1 MLIVHRKLIKYI
13 DQKSSL
19 KPFYLYDMNRFLLN
33 LVFAC
38 ILTTAAYSQHVPSIM
53 NLSAHPDDE
62 DGSTLAYYRY
72 KYGVKVY
79 SVCFTRGEG
88 GQNEIGPE
96 LYADLGV
103 LRTAETERA
112 AHIIGSDVYFL
123 NFPDFGFS
131 KTAKETFDFWGKD
144 NTIARLVYIIRK
156 LKPEVLFTNHDSVS
170 GHGNH
175 QAVGIAALQAFSL
188 AADPTYHPEQLNEPG
203 VSLFQPKKLFMRIFF
218 QRDSLLKADVV
229 NAVSTDTL
237 LIGKTAVQ
245 LAMEA
250 LAQHRTQ
257 GMDKVIA
264 SGRFGRFFDSTRY
277 VLVRSSGPFANV
289 RNYFLG
295 GLHTP
300 DETKLPLVP
309 AKRVL
314 GVTLSDSI
322 VVRNQKF
329 TLEIQQITPIT
340 NLVATCILPEGW
352 TSRRLDDKGKEIYEI
367 TVARDARFTY
377 PRVRHLYE
385 TYQTLPLITVSV
397 SFEKDGKRENET
409 IPVFGDVAPLQT
421 ISLASQIFRITDEPL
436 KIPFSVRNYFPNKAA
451 GRVQVIVP
459 NGWDALNAE
468 FVIGREDSVYTDS
481 VSVIPPLN
489 LAQGSYP
496 VRVFIDGDTATATV
510 KKFEVNVAPRL
521 NIGVVQSYDD
531 VFSKTLGDLKVA
543 HRLLGE
549 NELTSGDLHAFTAII
564 VDIRAYLF
572 RPDLVKNNARLLE
585 YVKNGGTLI
594 VMYQRIEEWK
604 PEYAPYPFA
613 ISRSRITV
621 ESAPVAVLKP
631 GNILFNYPNTIDST
645 AWDDW
650 VQERSLYM
658 PASVP
663 AQYEKLVSSSDPG
676 ESPLDTGLLL
686 AKYGE
691 GNYLYTAYV
700 WYREL
705 KEVNKGAFRM
715 FANMISLEGSK

>member
-1 MLIVHRKLIKYI
+1 MK
-13 DQKSSL
+13 
-19 KPFYLYDMNRFLLN
+19 RFLLI
-33 LVFAC
+33 LCCAFVFSTPG
-38 ILTTAAYSQHVPSIM
+38 ISQHVPSIM

-62 DGSTLAYYRY
+62 DGATLAYYRY

-96 LYADLGV
+96 LYSDLGV
-103 LRTAETERA
+103 LRTGETERA
-112 AHIIGSDVYFL
+112 AHIIGSEVFFL
-123 NFPDFGFS
+123 NFVDFGFS

-144 NTIARLVYIIRK
+144 STIARLVYIIRK

-175 QAVGIAALQAFSL
+175 QAVGIAALQAFWL
-188 AADPTYHPEQLNEPG
+188 AADPTYHPEQLKEPG
-203 VSLFQPKKLFMRIFF
+203 VGLFQPKKLFMRIFS

-237 LIGKTAVQ
+237 LLGKTAVQ

-277 VLVRSSGPFANV
+277 VLVRSSGKFANV
-289 RNYFLG
+289 RNDFLG

-300 DETKLPLVP
+300 DETRLPLIPFQPVISI
-309 AKRVL
+309 A
-314 GVTLSDSI
+314 LSDSI

-329 TLEIQQITPIT
+329 TLEIKPLALVA
-340 NLVATCILPEGW
+340 NLVATLSLPEGW
-352 TSRRLDDKGKEIYEI
+352 TSRKLDDQKKIEYEI
-367 TVARDARFTY
+367 SVASDARYTY
-377 PRVRHLYE
+377 PKVRHLYE
-385 TYQTLPLITVSV
+385 TFRTLPLITVDA
-397 SFEKDGKRENET
+397 SFEREGKRETEE
-409 IPVFGDVAPLQT
+409 IPVFADVAPFQT
-421 ISLASQIFRITDEPL
+421 ISLSSQVFRVTDEPL
-436 KIPFSVRNYFPNKAA
+436 KIPFAVKNYFPNKAA
-451 GRVQVIVP
+451 GRVEAVVP
-459 NGWDALNAE
+459 VGWDALNTE

-481 VSVIPPLN
+481 VTIIPPAL
-489 LAQGSYP
+489 LAEGTYP
-496 VRVFIDGDTATATV
+496 VRVCIDGDTATAAL
-510 KKFEVNVAPRL
+510 KKFSVTIAPRL
-521 NIGVVQSYDD
+521 NVGVIQSYDD
-531 VFSKTLGDLKVA
+531 VFSKTLSDLNVA
-543 HRLLGE
+543 HRLLTE
-549 NELTSGDLHAFTAII
+549 NDLSTGDLQPYTAVII
-564 VDIRAYLF
+564 DIRAYLF

-594 VMYQRIEEWK
+594 VMYQRIDEWK

-613 ISRSRITV
+613 ISRNRITV
-621 ESAPVAVLKP
+621 ETAPVVVLKP
-631 GNILFNYPNTIDST
+631 ENILFNYPNTIDST

-663 AQYEKLVSSSDPG
+663 AQYDKLLASSDPG
-676 ESPLDTGLLL
+676 EPPLDTGLLF
-686 AKYGE
+686 AKYGD

-715 FANMISLEGSK
+715 FANMISLGNKK

>member
-1 MLIVHRKLIKYI
+1 MKRLLLILGVAFMF
-13 DQKSSL
+13 S
-19 KPFYLYDMNRFLLN
+19 
-33 LVFAC
+33 
-38 ILTTAAYSQHVPSIM
+38 TAALSQHVPSIM

-62 DGSTLAYYRY
+62 DGATLAYYRY

-103 LRTAETERA
+103 LRTGETERA
-112 AHIIGSDVYFL
+112 AQIIGSEVYFL
-123 NFPDFGFS
+123 NFVDFGFS

-144 NTIARLVYIIRK
+144 STIARLVYIIRK

-175 QAVGIAALQAFSL
+175 QAVGIAALQAFWL
-188 AADPTYHPEQLNEPG
+188 AADPNYHPEQLKEPG
-203 VSLFQPKKLFMRIFF
+203 VGLFQPKKLFMRIFS

-237 LIGKTAVQ
+237 ALGKTAVR

-277 VLVRSSGPFANV
+277 VLVRSSGKFTNV
-289 RNYFLG
+289 RNDFLG

-300 DETKLPLVP
+300 DETRLPLIPSQP
-309 AKRVL
+309 ALSVA
-314 GVTLSDSI
+314 LSDSI

-329 TLEIQQITPIT
+329 TLEIKPLVPLA
-340 NLVATCILPEGW
+340 NLAATLSLPAGW
-352 TSRRLDDKGKEIYEI
+352 TSRKLDDQKRNLYEI
-367 TVARDARFTY
+367 AVARDARYTY
-377 PRVRHLYE
+377 PKVRHLYE
-385 TYQTLPLITVSV
+385 TMQTLPLVAVSA
-397 SFEKDGKRENET
+397 SFERDGKRETEE
-409 IPVFGDVAPLQT
+409 IPVFADVAPLQT
-421 ISLASQIFRITDEPL
+421 ISLSSQVFRITDEPL
-436 KIPFSVRNYFPNKAA
+436 KIPFAVKNYFPNKAA
-451 GRVQVIVP
+451 GRVEAIVP
-459 NGWDALNAE
+459 AGWDALNTE

-481 VSVIPPLN
+481 VTIIPPAS
-489 LAQGSYP
+489 LAQGVYP
-496 VRVFIDGDTATATV
+496 IRIGIDDDTVSVTL
-510 KKFEVNVAPRL
+510 KKFAVAVAPHL
-521 NIGVVQSYDD
+521 NIGVIQSYDD
-531 VFSKTLGDLKVA
+531 VFSKTLSDLKVP
-543 HRLLGE
+543 HRLLTE
-549 NELTSGDLHAFTAII
+549 NDLSSGDLRQYTAII
-564 VDIRAYLF
+564 IDIRAYLF

-585 YVKNGGTLI
+585 YVKNGGALI
-594 VMYQRIEEWK
+594 VMYQRIDEWK
-604 PEYAPYPFA
+604 PEYAPYPFS
-613 ISRSRITV
+613 ISRNRITV
-621 ESAPVAVLKP
+621 ETAPVTVLKP
-631 GNILFNYPNTIDST
+631 ENVLFHYPNTIDST

-663 AQYEKLVSSSDPG
+663 PQYDKLVSSSDPG
-676 ESPLDTGLLL
+676 EPSLDTGLLY

-691 GNYLYTAYV
+691 GTYVYTAYV

-705 KEVNKGAFRM
+705 KEVNQGAFRM
-715 FANMISLEGSK
+715 FANMISLGSKK

>member
-1 MLIVHRKLIKYI
+1 MRRIL
-13 DQKSSL
+13 
-19 KPFYLYDMNRFLLN
+19 
-33 LVFAC
+33 LVFC
-38 ILTTAAYSQHVPSIM
+38 STLVLAAAGVAQHVPSIM

-62 DGSTLAYYRY
+62 DGATLAYYRY

-112 AHIIGSDVYFL
+112 AQIIGSDVYFL

-144 NTIARLVYIIRK
+144 STIARLVYIIRK
-156 LKPEVLFTNHDSVS
+156 LKPDVLFTNHDSAS

-175 QAVGIAALQAFSL
+175 QAVGIAALQAFWL
-188 AADPTYHPEQLNEPG
+188 AADPNYHPEQLKEPG
-203 VSLFQPKKLFMRIFF
+203 VGLFQPKKLFMRIFF

-277 VLVRSSGPFANV
+277 VLVRSSGKFANV
-289 RNYFLG
+289 RNDFLG

-300 DETKLPLVP
+300 NETRLPLIP
-309 AKRVL
+309 SRPVL
-314 GVTLSDSI
+314 SVSLSDSI

-329 TLEIQQITPIT
+329 TLEIKPLVPVA
-340 NLVATCILPEGW
+340 NLAATLSLPKGW
-352 TSRRLDDKGKEIYEI
+352 TSRRLEDQKKITYEI
-367 TVARDARFTY
+367 SVASDARYTY
-377 PRVRHLYE
+377 PKVRYLYE
-385 TYQTLPLITVSV
+385 TIRTLPIITVGA
-397 SFEKDGKRENET
+397 SFKQERKQESEE
-409 IPVFGDVAPLQT
+409 IPVFADVAPLQT
-421 ISLASQIFRITDEPL
+421 ISLSSQVFRVTDEPL
-436 KIPFSVRNYFPNKAA
+436 KIPFAVKNYFPNKAA
-451 GRVQVIVP
+451 GRVEAIVP
-459 NGWDALNAE
+459 PGWDALNSV

-481 VSVIPPLN
+481 VTIIPPAA
-489 LAQGSYP
+489 LAQGTYP
-496 VRVFIDGDTATATV
+496 LRVYIDGDTATVTV
-510 KKFEVNVAPRL
+510 KKFSVAVAPRL
-521 NIGVVQSYDD
+521 NVGIVQSYDD
-531 VFSKTLGDLKVA
+531 VFSKTLNDLKVA
-543 HRLLGE
+543 HRLLTE
-549 NELTSGDLHAFTAII
+549 NDLSSGDLRPYSAII
-564 VDIRAYLF
+564 IDIRAYLF

-594 VMYQRIEEWK
+594 VMYQRTDEWK
-604 PEYAPYPFA
+604 PEYAPYPFS
-613 ISRSRITV
+613 ISRNRITV
-621 ESAPVAVLKP
+621 ESAPVTVLKP
-631 GNILFNYPNTIDST
+631 ENILFHYPNTIDST

-658 PASVP
+658 PAAVP
-663 AQYEKLVSSSDPG
+663 AQYDKLVSSSDPG
-676 ESPLDTGLLL
+676 EAPLDTGLLL

-691 GNYLYTAYV
+691 GTYLYTAYV

-705 KEVNKGAFRM
+705 KEVNKGAFRI
-715 FANMISLEGSK
+715 FANMISLGGKN

>member
-1 MLIVHRKLIKYI
+1 MKR
-13 DQKSSL
+13 
-19 KPFYLYDMNRFLLN
+19 LL
-33 LVFAC
+33 LVLGFA
-38 ILTTAAYSQHVPSIM
+38 LTLSTAVYSQHVPSIM

-112 AHIIGSDVYFL
+112 ARIIGSEVYFL

-131 KTAKETFDFWGKD
+131 KTAKETFEFWGKD

-188 AADPTYHPEQLNEPG
+188 AADPSYHPEQLKEPG
-203 VSLFQPKKLFMRIFF
+203 VSLFQPKKLFMRIFL

-229 NAVSTDTL
+229 NAVSADTL

-264 SGRFGRFFDSTRY
+264 SGRFARFFDSTRY
-277 VLVRSSGPFANV
+277 VLVRSSGTFANV
-289 RNYFLG
+289 RNDFLG

-300 DETKLPLVP
+300 DETRLPLVP
-309 AKRVL
+309 AKPAL
-314 GVTLSDSI
+314 TVTLSDSI

-329 TLEIQQITPIT
+329 TLEIKEAAP
-340 NLVATCILPEGW
+340 VADLAVSLSLPEGW
-352 TSRRLDDKGKEIYEI
+352 TSRTLDDRGKNSYEI
-367 TVARDARFTY
+367 TVASGARFTF
-377 PRVRHLYE
+377 PKVRHLYE
-385 TYQTLPLITVSV
+385 TYQTLPLITVGA
-397 SFEKDGKRENET
+397 SFEKDGKRVSET
-409 IPVFGDVAPLQT
+409 IPVFADVAPLQT
-421 ISLASQIFRITDEPL
+421 ITLASQVFRITDEPL
-436 KIPFSVRNYFPNKAA
+436 KIPFSVKNYFPNKSA
-451 GRVQVIVP
+451 GRVHLSIP

-481 VSVIPPLN
+481 VTVIPPRS
-489 LAQGSYP
+489 LAEGTYP
-496 VRVFIDGDTATATV
+496 VRVFIDGDTATAAV
-510 KKFEVNVAPRL
+510 KKFDVAVAPRL
-521 NIGVVQSYDD
+521 NIGVIQSYDD

-549 NELTSGDLHAFTAII
+549 NDLSSGDLHSYTAII
-564 VDIRAYLF
+564 IDIRAYLF
-572 RPDLVKNNARLLE
+572 RPDLVKNYARLLE

-613 ISRSRITV
+613 ISRNRITV

-631 GNILFNYPNTIDST
+631 ENTLFNYPNRIDST
-645 AWDDW
+645 AWNDW

-658 PASVP
+658 PANVP
-663 AQYEKLVSSSDPG
+663 AQYDKLVSSSDPG
-676 ESPLDTGLLL
+676 ETPLDTGLLL

-705 KEVNKGAFRM
+705 KEVNKGAFLM
-715 FANMISLEGSK
+715 FANMISLGK

>member
-1 MLIVHRKLIKYI
+1 
-13 DQKSSL
+13 
-19 KPFYLYDMNRFLLN
+19 MNRILFVLYCRSYLQR
-33 LVFAC
+33 LEFA
-38 ILTTAAYSQHVPSIM
+38 QHVPSIM

-62 DGSTLAYYRY
+62 DGATLAYYRY

-144 NTIARLVYIIRK
+144 STIARLVYIIRK
-156 LKPEVLFTNHDSVS
+156 LKPDVLFTNHDSAS

-175 QAVGIAALQAFSL
+175 QAVGIAALQAFWL
-188 AADPTYHPEQLNEPG
+188 AADPNYHPEQLKEPG
-203 VSLFQPKKLFMRIFF
+203 VGLFQPKKLFMRIFF

-277 VLVRSSGPFANV
+277 VLVRSSGKFANV
-289 RNYFLG
+289 RNDFLG

-300 DETKLPLVP
+300 NETRLPLIPSRPVL
-309 AKRVL
+309 RVL
-314 GVTLSDSI
+314 LSDSI

-329 TLEIQQITPIT
+329 TLEIKPLVPVA
-340 NLVATCILPEGW
+340 NLAATLSLPSGW
-352 TSRRLDDKGKEIYEI
+352 TSRKLDDQKKNVYEI
-367 TVARDARFTY
+367 TVPADARYTY
-377 PRVRHLYE
+377 PKVRHLYE
-385 TYQTLPLITVSV
+385 TMRTLPLITVGA
-397 SFEKDGKRENET
+397 SFENHGKRESEE
-409 IPVFGDVAPLQT
+409 IPVFVDVAPLQT
-421 ISLASQIFRITDEPL
+421 ISLSSQIFRITDEPL
-436 KIPFSVRNYFPNKAA
+436 KIPFAVKNYFPNKAA
-451 GRVQVIVP
+451 GRVEAIVP
-459 NGWDALNAE
+459 AGWDALNTE
-468 FVIGREDSVYTDS
+468 FVIGREDSVYTGS
-481 VSVIPPLN
+481 VTIIPPAA
-489 LAQGSYP
+489 LAQGTYT
-496 VRVFIDGDTATATV
+496 VCVCIDGDTATVTL
-510 KKFEVNVAPRL
+510 KKFDVAVVRRL
-521 NIGVVQSYDD
+521 NVGVIQSYDD
-531 VFSKTLGDLKVA
+531 VFSKTLSDLNVA
-543 HRLLGE
+543 HRLLTE
-549 NELTSGDLHAFTAII
+549 SDLSSGDLRPYTAII

-604 PEYAPYPFA
+604 PEYAPYPFS

-621 ESAPVAVLKP
+621 ENAPVTVLKP
-631 GNILFNYPNTIDST
+631 ENILFNYPNMIDST

-663 AQYEKLVSSSDPG
+663 AQYDKLVSSSDPG
-676 ESPLDTGLLL
+676 EPPLDTGLLV

-691 GNYLYTAYV
+691 GTYLYTAYV

-715 FANMISLEGSK
+715 FANMISLGSKK

>member
-1 MLIVHRKLIKYI
+1 MKR
-13 DQKSSL
+13 
-19 KPFYLYDMNRFLLN
+19 LL
-33 LVFAC
+33 LVLGFA
-38 ILTTAAYSQHVPSIM
+38 LTLSTAVYSQHVPSIM

-112 AHIIGSDVYFL
+112 ARIIGSEVYFL

-131 KTAKETFDFWGKD
+131 KTAKETFEFWGKD

-188 AADPTYHPEQLNEPG
+188 AADPSYHPEQLKEPG
-203 VSLFQPKKLFMRIFF
+203 VSLFQPKKLFMRIFL

-229 NAVSTDTL
+229 NAVSADTL

-264 SGRFGRFFDSTRY
+264 SGRFARFFDSTRY
-277 VLVRSSGPFANV
+277 VLVRSSGTFANV
-289 RNYFLG
+289 RNDFLG

-300 DETKLPLVP
+300 DETRLPLVP
-309 AKRVL
+309 AKPAL
-314 GVTLSDSI
+314 TVTLSDSI

-329 TLEIQQITPIT
+329 TLEIKEAAP
-340 NLVATCILPEGW
+340 VADLAVSLSLPEGW
-352 TSRRLDDKGKEIYEI
+352 TSRTLDDRGKNSYEI
-367 TVARDARFTY
+367 TVASGARFTF
-377 PRVRHLYE
+377 PKVRHLYE
-385 TYQTLPLITVSV
+385 TYQTLPLITVGA
-397 SFEKDGKRENET
+397 SFEKDGERVSET
-409 IPVFGDVAPLQT
+409 IPVFADVAPLQT
-421 ISLASQIFRITDEPL
+421 ITLASQVFRITDEPL
-436 KIPFSVRNYFPNKAA
+436 KIPFSVKNYFPNKSA
-451 GRVQVIVP
+451 GRVHLSIP

-481 VSVIPPLN
+481 VTVIPPRS
-489 LAQGSYP
+489 LAEGTYP
-496 VRVFIDGDTATATV
+496 VRVFIDGDTATAAV
-510 KKFEVNVAPRL
+510 KKFDVAVAPRL
-521 NIGVVQSYDD
+521 NIGVIQSYDD

-549 NELTSGDLHAFTAII
+549 NDLSSGDLHSYTAII
-564 VDIRAYLF
+564 IDIRAYLF
-572 RPDLVKNNARLLE
+572 RPDLVKNYARLLE

-613 ISRSRITV
+613 ISRNRITV

-631 GNILFNYPNTIDST
+631 ENTLFNYPNRIDST
-645 AWDDW
+645 AWNDW

-658 PASVP
+658 PANVP
-663 AQYEKLVSSSDPG
+663 AQYDKLVSSSDPG
-676 ESPLDTGLLL
+676 ETPLDTGLLL

-705 KEVNKGAFRM
+705 KEVNKGAFLM
-715 FANMISLEGSK
+715 FANMISLGK

>member
-1 MLIVHRKLIKYI
+1 MKRILIIISCTV
-13 DQKSSL
+13 
-19 KPFYLYDMNRFLLN
+19 
-33 LVFAC
+33 VFS
-38 ILTTAAYSQHVPSIM
+38 TVVFSQHVPSIM

-62 DGSTLAYYRY
+62 DGATLAYYRY

-112 AHIIGSDVYFL
+112 AHIIGSDVFFL

-144 NTIARLVYIIRK
+144 NTVARLVYIIRK
-156 LKPEVLFTNHDSVS
+156 LKPDVLFTNHDSAS

-175 QAVGIAALQAFSL
+175 QAVGIAALQAFWL
-188 AADPTYHPEQLNEPG
+188 AADPNYHPEQLKEEG
-203 VSLFQPKKLFMRIFF
+203 VGLFQPKKLFMRIFF

-237 LIGKTAVQ
+237 PIGKTAVQ

-277 VLVRSSGPFANV
+277 ILVRSSGTFANM
-289 RNYFLG
+289 RNDFLG

-300 DETKLPLVP
+300 EETRLPLIPSQPILSVS
-309 AKRVL
+309 
-314 GVTLSDSI
+314 LSDSI

-329 TLEIQQITPIT
+329 TMEIKPLMPVT
-340 NLVATCILPEGW
+340 NLVATLNLPTGW
-352 TSRRLDDKGKEIYEI
+352 TSRKLEDQKKDVYEI
-367 TVARDARFTY
+367 AVASDARFTY
-377 PRVRHLYE
+377 PKVRHLYE
-385 TYQTLPLITVSV
+385 KMRTSPLITVGA
-397 SFEKDGKRENET
+397 SFEREGKRETEE
-409 IPVFGDVAPLQT
+409 IPVFADVAPLQT
-421 ISLASQIFRITDEPL
+421 LSLSSEVFRVTDEPL
-436 KIPFSVRNYFPNKAA
+436 KIPFSVKNYFPNKAA
-451 GRVQVIVP
+451 GRVNAIVP
-459 NGWDALNAE
+459 NGWDALGSV

-481 VSVIPPLN
+481 VTIIPPAALV
-489 LAQGSYP
+489 QGAYP
-496 VRVFIDGDTATATV
+496 IRVCIDDDTAAV
-510 KKFEVNVAPRL
+510 LIKKFDIAVAPRL
-521 NIGVVQSYDD
+521 NVGVVQSYDD
-531 VFSKTLGDLKVA
+531 VFSKTLSDLNVT
-543 HRLLGE
+543 HRLLTE
-549 NELTSGDLHAFTAII
+549 SDLSSGDLQPYTAII

-572 RPDLVKNNARLLE
+572 RPDLVKNNSRLLE
-585 YVKNGGTLI
+585 YTRNGGTMI
-594 VMYQRIEEWK
+594 VMYQRTDEWK
-604 PEYAPYPFA
+604 PEYAPYPFS
-613 ISRSRITV
+613 ISRNRITV
-621 ESAPVAVLKP
+621 ETAPVTVLKP
-631 GNILFNYPNTIDST
+631 ENILFNVPNAIDST

-663 AQYEKLVSSSDPG
+663 AQYEKLVASSDPG
-676 ESPLDTGLLL
+676 EPPLDTGLLL
-686 AKYGE
+686 AKYGK
-691 GNYLYTAYV
+691 GQYLYTAYV

-715 FANMISLEGSK
+715 FANMISLGSKK

>member
-1 MLIVHRKLIKYI
+1 MKRILFFLWFAFVF
-13 DQKSSL
+13 SS
-19 KPFYLYDMNRFLLN
+19 
-33 LVFAC
+33 AC
-38 ILTTAAYSQHVPSIM
+38 FSQHVPSIM

-62 DGSTLAYYRY
+62 DGATLAYYRY

-103 LRTAETERA
+103 LRTVETERA

-144 NTIARLVYIIRK
+144 STIARLVYIIRK
-156 LKPEVLFTNHDSVS
+156 LKPDVLFTNHDSAS

-175 QAVGIAALQAFSL
+175 QAVGIAALQAFWL
-188 AADPTYHPEQLNEPG
+188 AADPNYHPEQLKEPG
-203 VSLFQPKKLFMRIFF
+203 VGIFQPKKLFMRIFF

-237 LIGKTAVQ
+237 ALGKTAVQ

-277 VLVRSSGPFANV
+277 VLVRSSGKFANV
-289 RNYFLG
+289 RNDFLG

-300 DETKLPLVP
+300 NETRLPLIP
-309 AKRVL
+309 SRSVL
-314 GVTLSDSI
+314 SVSLSDSI

-329 TLEIQQITPIT
+329 TLEIKPLVPVA
-340 NLVATCILPEGW
+340 NLAATLSLPSGW
-352 TSRRLDDKGKEIYEI
+352 SSRKLDDQKKNVYEI
-367 TVARDARFTY
+367 AVPGDTRYTY
-377 PRVRHLYE
+377 PKVRHLYE
-385 TYQTLPLITVSV
+385 TMRTLPLITVGV
-397 SFEKDGKRENET
+397 SFEMQGKRETEE
-409 IPVFGDVAPLQT
+409 IQVFADVAPLQT
-421 ISLASQIFRITDEPL
+421 ISLASQVFRITDEPL
-436 KIPFSVRNYFPNKAA
+436 KIPFAVKNYFPNKAA
-451 GRVQVIVP
+451 GRVQAIVP
-459 NGWDALNAE
+459 AGWDALNTE
-468 FVIGREDSVYTDS
+468 FVIGREDSVYIDS
-481 VSVIPPLN
+481 VTIIPPAA
-489 LAQGSYP
+489 LAEGTYP
-496 VRVFIDGDTATATV
+496 VRVCIDGDTATVTV
-510 KKFEVNVAPRL
+510 KKFDVAVVRRL
-521 NIGVVQSYDD
+521 NVGVIQSYDD
-531 VFSKTLGDLKVA
+531 VFSKTLSDLNVA
-543 HRLLGE
+543 HRLLTE
-549 NELTSGDLHAFTAII
+549 NDLSSGDLRPYTAII

-572 RPDLVKNNARLLE
+572 RPDLVKSNGRLLE

-604 PEYAPYPFA
+604 PEYAPYPFS
-613 ISRSRITV
+613 ISRNRITV
-621 ESAPVAVLKP
+621 ENAPVTVLKP
-631 GNILFNYPNTIDST
+631 ENILFNYPNTIDST

-663 AQYEKLVSSSDPG
+663 AQYDKLVSSSDPG
-676 ESPLDTGLLL
+676 EPPLDTGLLL

-691 GNYLYTAYV
+691 GTYLYTAYV

-715 FANMISLEGSK
+715 FANMISLGGKK